1 MKNNSNLTNLAAT
14 ATAGELALAD
24 VQGKVK
30 FTRLPAGKPSR
41 AQLVF
46 TRGTVNAG
54 RGSGRS
60 PQVG

>member
-1 MKNNSNLTNLAAT
+1 MQTTNFSKLAT

-30 FTRLPAGKPSR
+30 FTRLPAGKPRR
-41 AQLVF
+41 AQLVY
-46 TRGTVNAG
+46 TSAVVNAG

-60 PQVG
+60 QKVG